1 MNQDSPYTSITQSVY
16 AGLNLPLN
24 IGYHVQEHLI
34 VNLFIKR
41 YTVLLE
47 WFDGLIDP
55 ESRIFFKVLKNNI
68 SSTPCILIL

>member
-41 YTVLLE
+41 KGVNWMIWLTDWPRVKN
-47 WFDGLIDP
+47 
-55 ESRIFFKVLKNNI
+55 IFQSLKK
-68 SSTPCILIL
+68 SKSAPCILIL

>member
-1 MNQDSPYTSITQSVY
+1 MQDKKSLKDLEIMNQDSPYTSITQSVY

-41 YTVLLE
+41 YRVLLE
-47 WFDGLIDP
+47 
-55 ESRIFFKVLKNNI
+55 
-68 SSTPCILIL
+68 